1 MERKQKKE
9 ILTPVTRHC
18 EKHWKKNQEMNV
30 TTRENKWRGS
40 SCGRDD
46 FFFFERGGFRVCVGR
61 PAVRV

>member
-1 MERKQKKE
+1 MERKQKNKE

-30 TTRENKWRGS
+30 TTRENKSRGS

-46 FFFFERGGFRVCVGR
+46 FFLGGFRVCV
-61 PAVRV
+61 V